1 MNARN
6 HRSRPARRAGV
17 AGFPAPAAL
26 LLAAAIFGCPHAA
39 SAGNFFNGQQ
49 VYDSYC
55 KACHGSSGQG
65 EMPGTPNFSQ
75 GRTLMQPDLSLYTQI
90 RDGKNAMPGFRGVL
104 TENEILDVITYI
116 RSFY

>member
-1 MNARN
+1 MSHRN
-6 HRSRPARRAGV
+6 EMSGRAGLSRLSGV
-17 AGFPAPAAL
+17 PASAAL
-26 LLAAAIFGCPHAA
+26 LVVIVTFGWSQSAN
-39 SAGNFFNGQQ
+39 AGNFFSGQK

-55 KACHGSSGQG
+55 KACHGASGQG
-65 EMPGTPNFSQ
+65 EMPGAPNFST